1 MASASIDLGPNT
13 GAFTPSGAAGG
24 DLSGNYPNP
33 TVAKVLGVT
42 PVSTN
47 TASAVVLRDG
57 SGNFAA
63 GTITANLTGS
73 ITGLLLTSKTTAQR
87 LALTGV
93 DGEMVYDTDLRCL
106 FIYNVSRWFPAQPI
120 DPVSGFL
127 IHEDWANNQV
137 PGNTAWLVTG
147 NTGSDSGLLFDSN
160 TGAVGQVYLEQAN
173 ATGGYATLY
182 YGNSYALGAQSMF
195 FDARCYVTALS
206 TGAQEYIVYVGFG
219 DSTDDSAFSD
229 GIFFCYDRA
238 TDGDFWSC
246 KTTSS
251 GSTTKTV
258 TAVAPTAAAY
268 QLLSVYATAASVKFY
283 IAGVLVATHTTNIT
297 TAITSTRLKIVKTV
311 GATARRLVT
320 DFFTTYSFFNT
331 RRI

>member
-1 MASASIDLGPNT
+1 MASASIDLGATT
-13 GAFTPSGAAGG
+13 GSFTPSGAAGG

-33 TVAKVLGVT
+33 TVVQVSGVIIQ
-42 PVSTN
+42 P
-47 TASAVVLRDG
+47 R
-57 SGNFAA
+57 
-63 GTITANLTGS
+63 
-73 ITGLLLTSKTTAQR
+73 TTAQR
-87 LALTGV
+87 LALSPSN
-93 DGEMVYDTDLRCL
+93 GEIVYDTDLRCL
-106 FIYNVSRWFPAQPI
+106 FIYNVSRWFPASPI

-127 IHEDWANNQV
+127 VHEDWVNNQTT
-137 PGNTAWLVTG
+137 GNTAWLVTG
-147 NTGSDSGLLFDSN
+147 NTGSDGGMLFDGN
-160 TGAVGQVYLEQAN
+160 TGAVGQLYLEQTN
-173 ATGGYATLY
+173 AAGGYATAY
-182 YGNSYALGAQSMF
+182 YGSSYALGAQSMF

-206 TGAQEYIVYVGFG
+206 TGAQEYIVNVGFG
-219 DSTDDSAFSD
+219 DSTDNTAFSD

-251 GSTTKTV
+251 GATTKTV

-268 QLLSVYATAASVKFY
+268 QLLSVYATATSVKFS
-283 IAGVLVATHTTNIT
+283 IGGVLVATHTTNIT
-297 TAITSTRLKIVKTV
+297 TGLTSTRLKIVKTV